1 MSIHPA
7 VNAHTLLWE
16 SSEACAARQRKAGDA
31 LLAIA
36 AVLRERAPLGGGERE
51 FLDLV
56 GRLEAVAPEAARA
69 MWSTPQAYVWVRR
82 GFDLVRAACQ
92 AAPGSEAAPGHTV
105 CRELAAHL
113 EDFKRFALA
122 AACRGRFDLVFDSPF
137 HPPLPLDLPGTP
149 WALVGDRPVVIDG
162 VEAGC
167 IVSHQDGLRCDVP
180 LRPDPEQANPTQPDP
195 GLALQACPVIE
206 HEGCR
211 LFLKPHAFQ
220 APELAGASAPIEAG
234 LAFHRLHETLVREA
248 VLAIHRHDPETF
260 AHLRDDI
267 SIVGL
272 KPLGAGSYGNT
283 TFSRMP
289 GAFVTSPVGSP
300 LALADDLIH
309 ETYHNRL
316 FALEEQ
322 GSFYVD
328 AAARRDAIHYS
339 PWRHDPRPIF
349 GVFHACYVFTR
360 VMRFWRLVYGDL
372 TQTMAAADAGHCDYA
387 LDRIVR
393 LREQL
398 GSACD
403 SLHNAGGFTPWGAE
417 LFAAIEAEFDR
428 ECHLLDAI
436 GLPDDTPAI
445 TVAED
450 GSYHPQTGGADNSPI
465 SVQEA
470 LREHREGFDRAVAVA
485 SAAQES
491 RSR

>member
-1 MSIHPA
+1 MSTRPA
-7 VNAHTLLWE
+7 TTVHALLWE

-36 AVLRERAPLGGGERE
+36 AVLRERGPLGGGERE
-51 FLDLV
+51 FLDLL
-56 GRLEAVAPEAARA
+56 GRLEAAAPEAARA

-82 GFDLVRAACQ
+82 GFDLVREACQ
-92 AAPGSEAAPGHTV
+92 ARADSAAAPGHAG
-105 CRELAAHL
+105 CPALAVHL

-122 AACRGRFDLVFDSPF
+122 VACTGQFDLVFDRSFSPRF
-137 HPPLPLDLPGTP
+137 PLDLPGTP

-162 VEAGC
+162 IEAGC
-167 IVSHQDGLRCDVP
+167 IVCHQDGLRHDVP
-180 LRPDPEQANPTQPDP
+180 LMPDPAQPDRS
-195 GLALQACPVIE
+195 LAIHACPVVE

-211 LFLKPHAFQ
+211 LYLKPHAFQ

-234 LAFHRLHETLVREA
+234 LAFHRLHEPLVRKA
-248 VLAIHRHDPETF
+248 VLAIHRHDPATF

-267 SIVGL
+267 SIIGL

-322 GSFYVD
+322 GSFYTD

-349 GVFHACYVFTR
+349 GILHAFYVFTR
-360 VMRFWRLVYGDL
+360 VLRFWRLVHGDL
-372 TQTMAAADAGHCDYA
+372 TRTNSAADAGHRGYA
-387 LDRIVR
+387 LDRLVR
-393 LREQL
+393 LRGQL
-398 GSACD
+398 RSAGD
-403 SLHNAGGFTPWGAE
+403 TLHNAGGFTPWGAE
-417 LFAAIEAEFDR
+417 LLAAIEAEFDR
-428 ECHLLDAI
+428 ECHLLDAL
-436 GLPDDTPAI
+436 GLPDDAPAVS
-445 TVAED
+445 VAED
-450 GSYHPQTGGADNSPI
+450 GSYHPHLGGIDARPI

-470 LREHREGFDRAVAVA
+470 LREHRDGFDRAVATA
-485 SAAQES
+485 CAAQES